1 MTATR
6 MRHRRKRKDRGHGLQ
21 FFPPGSPYQG
31 IARHAR
37 RRNAPPNDQDAR
49 DGHRSQLPT
58 TPQDPPPEDE
68 AHDRGEE
75 PQ

>member
-6 MRHRRKRKDRGHGLQ
+6 MRHRRKRKDRGHGFQ
-21 FFPPGSPYQG
+21 FFPPDTPYQG

-37 RRNAPPNDQDAR
+37 RRNASPTDQEPR
-49 DGHRSQLPT
+49 GGHRSQLPT
-58 TPQDPPPEDE
+58 TPQEPPEEE

-75 PQ
+75 PS